1 MNVLVVVP
9 TYNEKMNITA
19 MLEQLRSTCPD
30 VSILVV
36 DDGSPDGTADIAQA
50 DADRLGSIS
59 LLRRT
64 GKGGLGSA
72 YRAGFAWGI
81 ERSFDALVEIDADFS
96 HDPKALPN
104 LLDAA
109 EQGADV
115 VIGSRYVAG
124 GTIPDWSWHRK
135 LLSRG
140 GNLYASFMLH
150 LGIKDSTAGYRVY
163 RASALENIDYQSV
176 QADGYGFQ
184 IEMTYRSRLAGLR
197 ITEVPIAFVDRERG
211 ESKMSSSIIIEA
223 LGLVTKWGF
232 QRLLGRSWKPSAIAR

>member
-19 MLEQLRSTCPD
+19 MLEQVRSTCPD
-30 VSILVV
+30 ASILVV

-50 DADRLGSIS
+50 DADRLGGIS

-81 ERSFDALVEIDADFS
+81 ERGFDALVEIDADFS
-96 HDPKALPN
+96 HDPTALPS

-109 EQGADV
+109 NQGSDL
-115 VIGSRYVAG
+115 VIGSRYVTG

-150 LGIKDSTAGYRVY
+150 LRVKDSTAGYRVY
-163 RASALENIDYQSV
+163 RASALEDIDYQTV

>member
-19 MLEQLRSTCPD
+19 MLEQVRSTCPD
-30 VSILVV
+30 ASILVV

-64 GKGGLGSA
+64 GKSGLGSA

-81 ERSFDALVEIDADFS
+81 ERGFDALVEIDADFS
-96 HDPKALPN
+96 HDPTALPS

-109 EQGADV
+109 NQGSDV

-150 LGIKDSTAGYRVY
+150 LRVEDSTAGYRVY
-163 RASALENIDYQSV
+163 RASALEDIDYQTV

>member
-1 MNVLVVVP
+1 VNVLVVVP
-9 TYNEKMNITA
+9 TYNEKMNITP
-19 MLEQLRSTCPD
+19 MLEQVRSACPD
-30 VSILVV
+30 ASILVV
-36 DDGSPDGTADIAQA
+36 DDGSPDGTADIAQS
-50 DADRLGSIS
+50 DGDRLGNIS
-59 LLRRT
+59 VLRRT
-64 GKGGLGSA
+64 GKSGLGSA

-96 HDPKALPN
+96 HDPQALPR

-109 EQGADV
+109 NGGSDV

-140 GNLYASFMLH
+140 GNLYASFMLR
-150 LGIKDSTAGYRVY
+150 LGVKDSTAGYRVY
-163 RASALENIDYQSV
+163 RASALEAIDYESV

-184 IEMTYRSRLAGLR
+184 IEMTYRSRLADLA
-197 ITEVPIAFVDRERG
+197 IKEVPIAFVDRERG

-223 LGLVTKWGF
+223 LALVTKWGF
-232 QRLLGRSWKPSAIAR
+232 ERIIGRSWKPATTAR